1 MYTPKR
7 KFYAHRCNARR
18 RGIEF
23 LLTFEE
29 WFQIWEDSGH
39 WEQRGLRKDQYVMSR
54 YGDQG
59 PYSTTN
65 VFIQLNSD
73 NVREYSVK
81 PKSQSTK
88 EKMRLAKLGI
98 PQSEEHKRNMSQA
111 LLTVWNRKK
120 STPL

>member
-1 MYTPKR
+1 
-7 KFYAHRCNARR
+7 
-18 RGIEF
+18 
-23 LLTFEE
+23 
-29 WFQIWEDSGH
+29 
-39 WEQRGLRKDQYVMSR
+39 MSR

-98 PQSEEHKRNMSQA
+98 PQSEEHKRNMSEA